1 MSSVEERN
9 EVAIVAIRGIGS
21 SSAYRPPER
30 VEAAF
35 CELRLYGVLRSSP
48 ERLSCVQSA
57 PCPSGPGLCRI
68 LQANFAE
75 FPFHALGGIRAIR
88 RTGASRPHPPSLPRR
103 GPACARGASSLLLWS
118 CASYLTH
125 TTSLTFS
132 VRGFSSLALLRSCSS
147 CRWRASS
154 SISLLSVILRASSSS
169 SRSFFVE
176 HSGARLL
183 PFKRRLP
190 WPLTNAYP
198 MVWEAKQEDP

>member
-75 FPFHALGGIRAIR
+75 FPFHALRSIGGVSAYDVAHPLSSVHNGALR
-88 RTGASRPHPPSLPRR
+88 RRR
-103 GPACARGASSLLLWS
+103 CR
-118 CASYLTH
+118 CD
-125 TTSLTFS
+125 
-132 VRGFSSLALLRSCSS
+132 RSN
-147 CRWRASS
+147 
-154 SISLLSVILRASSSS
+154 
-169 SRSFFVE
+169 
-176 HSGARLL
+176 G
-183 PFKRRLP
+183 
-190 WPLTNAYP
+190 
-198 MVWEAKQEDP
+198 